1 MTAMKNYVSEILSE
15 NSKKFYRDEGD
26 LLVAIKG
33 VRKLIYKQTYVVY
46 YVNTRKV
53 PLSLIKNGVR
63 YIDRSQA
70 LEQFYSSFYGLTNRP
85 EPIRLLWTR

>member
-1 MTAMKNYVSEILSE
+1 MFVYSEKEELIYTSKEHNFSPAVMTAMKNYVSEILSE

-63 YIDRSQA
+63 YMV
-70 LEQFYSSFYGLTNRP
+70 FM
-85 EPIRLLWTR
+85 